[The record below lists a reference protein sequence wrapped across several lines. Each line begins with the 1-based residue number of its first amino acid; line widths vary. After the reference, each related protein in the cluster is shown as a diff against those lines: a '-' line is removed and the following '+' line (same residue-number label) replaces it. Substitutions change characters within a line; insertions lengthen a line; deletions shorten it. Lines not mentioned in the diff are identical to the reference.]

1 MKKKQDELRQTILI
15 TEASKDDL
23 FTEIADFKVKMA
35 VLKGS
40 NIAFASEADKLK
52 IDLSEANKT
61 IKIKDDMVRLTK
73 D

>member
-1 MKKKQDELRQTILI
+1 
-15 TEASKDDL
+15 
-23 FTEIADFKVKMA
+23 MA

-52 IDLSEANKT
+52 IDLNEAKKT
-61 IKIKDDMVRLTK
+61 IKIKEDMVRLTK